1 MKGKTIS
8 AIAPALRMKQPD
20 GSTGICIPYGS
31 YRFGKYRGTE
41 TTQTFDE
48 ASADALAN
56 ELAAAVARDEPGIPV
71 YQGHPDVPS
80 LASKY
85 PDKAAIGWVKAWQ
98 KTREGV
104 RAVVEWL
111 RDPGK
116 GFGWHSPYWFGPIA
130 PAGAGLAN
138 CHVDHIESIGLTNA
152 PNIPEFRL
160 ANEARQE
167 EPDKESTTMTP
178 EQIEALRKALGLPE
192 DATPE
197 QIVEA
202 ARKAAADKAA
212 AEAAKATAEADA
224 ATKVEAA
231 QAEADA
237 AKEEKR
243 KSDEAFANERA
254 ARIGLTLDQA
264 LAAGN
269 ITPAM
274 RPAWEKRLGE
284 DFEAGRAALAN
295 ERAVKTNSALSGL
308 SPAAAATAGDPAARR
323 AALVNERMRQTGCTR
338 DEAWFAESDLHPEL
352 FR

>member
-31 YRFGKYRGTE
+31 YRFGKYRGAE

-80 LASKY
+80 LAFKY

-98 KTREGV
+98 KTKEGV

-116 GFGWHSPYWFGPIA
+116 GFGWHSPYWFGPVA
-130 PAGAGLAN
+130 PAGAGFAN
-138 CHVDHIESIGLTNA
+138 CHVNHIESIGLTNA

-167 EPDKESTTMTP
+167 EPDKENTTMTP
-178 EQIEALRKALGLPE
+178 EQIEELRKALGLPE

-202 ARKAAADKAA
+202 ARKTAADKTA

-269 ITPAM
+269 ITPPM
-274 RPAWEKRLGE
+274 RPAWERRLTD

-295 ERAVKTNSALSGL
+295 ERAVKTQSALAGL
-308 SPAAAATAGDPAARR
+308 KPETTADGDPATRR
-323 AALVNERMRQTGCTR
+323 AALVNERMKKTGCTR
-338 DEAWFAESDLHPEL
+338 DQAWYAEADLHPEL